1 MSRTFG
7 PLTHLSVAS
16 ILKANLSTP
25 FSLPLRHL
33 ALGGPTISV
42 PQDVRVGQLSRHVS
56 PKEQSAG
63 PPRLGLPQARG
74 GPSRRFSARRQPS
87 RPTPRA
93 GPVGTGHLPRTTL

>member
-16 ILKANLSTP
+16 VLKANLSTP

-33 ALGGPTISV
+33 ALGGTTISV

-63 PPRLGLPQARG
+63 PPRLGLPQTRG
-74 GPSRRFSARRQPS
+74 RPSRRSPAPQHESAPTATRRAAEP
-87 RPTPRA
+87 
-93 GPVGTGHLPRTTL
+93 